1 MANPL
6 EQGPVRYD
14 DAFERF
20 DAKVARVEAA
30 VMTFALLAMSAS
42 YFLKIVFEAV
52 VAERNFIDAF
62 LLRWMHGTDTTPPPE
77 LLAHVHGTLTPI
89 IVVVGLLATGVAG
102 ARTAT
107 LQRAR
112 AAGTPAP
119 GWNGMTLAAG
129 VGIAVG
135 LAAIGV
141 LVMKVP
147 SRWVALGLYGAGLV
161 LFAGRARRMGEL
173 GAYLGLWLP
182 LSLPIVALLW
192 VIPAQYAWVND
203 LAKVLIMYVGFLGA
217 SMASREQKHILLN
230 FGRKLWPPTMKRGF
244 EAASLSIWLAFDL
257 LLLALAWHLFSM
269 HLEAGSTLSI
279 LPIGESHISLPVV
292 ISLVL
297 MAMRVAADL
306 VRVLRG
312 QTPIPA
318 PSAPSAPAAPRAPT
332 PPAADGAT
340 QEAA

>member
-62 LLRWMHGTDTTPPPE
+62 LLRWMHGTDSTPPPE
-77 LLAHVHGTLTPI
+77 LLAHVHGTLTPV
-89 IVVVGLLATGVAG
+89 IVVVGLLATGIAA

-112 AAGTPAP
+112 DAGTAAP
-119 GWNGMTLAAG
+119 GWSATTFAAG
-129 VGIAVG
+129 VGIALG
-135 LAAIGV
+135 FAAIGV
-141 LVMKVP
+141 VVMMVP
-147 SRWVALGLYGAGLV
+147 SRWVALGLYATGLV
-161 LFAGRARRMGEL
+161 LFAGRARRMGDL
-173 GAYLGLWLP
+173 PAYLALWVP
-182 LSLPIVALLW
+182 LSIPIVSLFW

-230 FGRKLWPPTMKRGF
+230 FGRKLWPASMKRGF
-244 EAASLSIWLAFDL
+244 EAASLAIWLVFDL

-269 HLEAGSTLSI
+269 HLNAGSTLSI

-312 QTPIPA
+312 QTPIASPSGPQGPA
-318 PSAPSAPAAPRAPT
+318 IV
-332 PPAADGAT
+332 AADASA

>member
-62 LLRWMHGTDTTPPPE
+62 LLRWMHGTDSTPPAE
-77 LLAHVHGTLTPI
+77 LLTYVHGTLTPI
-89 IVVVGLLATGVAG
+89 IVVVGLLCAGVAA

-112 AAGTPAP
+112 NAGAPAP
-119 GWNGMTLAAG
+119 GWNAMSAVA
-129 VGIAVG
+129 GIAIALG

-141 LVMKVP
+141 LVMVVP
-147 SRWVALGLYGAGLV
+147 SRWVSLGLYAAGLG
-161 LFAGRARRMGEL
+161 LFAGRARRMGDL
-173 GAYLGLWLP
+173 GAYVALWVP
-182 LSLPIVALLW
+182 LSIPIVALLW

-230 FGRKLWPPTMKRGF
+230 FGRKLWPASMKRGF
-244 EAASLSIWLAFDL
+244 EAMSLSIWLGFDL

-269 HLEAGSTLSI
+269 HLNAGSTLSI

-292 ISLVL
+292 ISLVI
-297 MAMRVAADL
+297 MATRVAADL

-312 QTPIPA
+312 QTPV
-318 PSAPSAPAAPRAPT
+318 APT
-332 PPAADGAT
+332 PAPEQPTALAAAAAGA

>member
-20 DAKVARVEAA
+20 DARLARVEAA

-62 LLRWMHGTDTTPPPE
+62 LLRWLHGTDSPPPPE
-77 LLAHVHGTLTPI
+77 LLAQVHGAWTPT
-89 IVVVGLLATGVAG
+89 IVAVGLLGTGLAA
-102 ARTAT
+102 ARTGS

-112 AAGTPAP
+112 DAGAPAP
-119 GWNGMTLAAG
+119 GWSAMTVAAG
-129 VGIAVG
+129 VGIALGFGALG
-135 LAAIGV
+135 L

-147 SRWVALGLYGAGLV
+147 SRWVALALYATGLT

-173 GAYLGLWLP
+173 GAYLALWLP
-182 LSLPIVALLW
+182 LSLPIVGLLW

-230 FGRKLWPPTMKRGF
+230 FGRKLWPASLKRGF
-244 EAASLSIWLAFDL
+244 EATSLTIWLAFDL

-269 HLEAGSTLSI
+269 HLSAGSTLSI

-297 MAMRVAADL
+297 MSIRVAADL

-312 QTPIPA
+312 QTPEAP
-318 PSAPSAPAAPRAPT
+318 PSAPSGPGVDSEAPVAAG
-332 PPAADGAT
+332 AA